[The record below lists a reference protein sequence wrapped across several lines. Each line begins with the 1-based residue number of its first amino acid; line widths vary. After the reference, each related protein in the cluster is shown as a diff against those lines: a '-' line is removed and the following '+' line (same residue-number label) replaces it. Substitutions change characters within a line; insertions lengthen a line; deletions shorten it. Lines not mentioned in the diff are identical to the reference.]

1 MKSIVEYYTP
11 TKEIP
16 VPDHYFEIE
25 IKSWDEVIQP
35 LLEEV
40 ANRYGESDASDDM
53 IEALGL
59 AGVTTVPDFK
69 QYAKEYYES
78 EYISFAFY
86 NKLMPYILA
95 FYGETTEVVIN
106 AAERD
111 EYVAEYL
118 EQIEAFAD
126 EEGLPVNDYAQL
138 KLGLRGDIDTIL
150 KERAVEDYIFKLI
163 AHHIFKEKGHELDEL
178 TYERFIQQN
187 VLQSGA
193 DEIDLRGRYPYEVFK
208 KIMPEMSYSTEL
220 FEFFKPK
227 FKFKITGSEA

>member
-95 FYGETTEVVIN
+95 FY
-106 AAERD
+106 
-111 EYVAEYL
+111 
-118 EQIEAFAD
+118 
-126 EEGLPVNDYAQL
+126 
-138 KLGLRGDIDTIL
+138 
-150 KERAVEDYIFKLI
+150 
-163 AHHIFKEKGHELDEL
+163 
-178 TYERFIQQN
+178 
-187 VLQSGA
+187 
-193 DEIDLRGRYPYEVFK
+193 
-208 KIMPEMSYSTEL
+208 
-220 FEFFKPK
+220 
-227 FKFKITGSEA
+227 